1 MSRLP
6 KIAAPALGAPDTDAT
21 QEHKAPTGGHGLFM
35 ILCCAAM
42 AIGLLA
48 MIYAVPAGRSL
59 PSILLYAAPALG
71 CLGMHFI
78 LHRFM
83 GKSCHGGGSEKD
95 TQE

>member
-6 KIAAPALGAPDTDAT
+6 RIAAPAPHARDTDAAK
-21 QEHKAPTGGHGLFM
+21 EHKTSTGGHGLFM
-35 ILCCAAM
+35 VLCCAAM

-48 MIYAVPAGRSL
+48 MIYAVPAGQSL

-71 CLGMHFI
+71 CLAMHVVM
-78 LHRFM
+78 HRFM
-83 GKSCHGGGSEKD
+83 GKSCHGGKSDKD